1 MMSIARVVLKLNSG
15 FGIFKMASIRSS
27 FTVASLLILTSG
39 IIPLGSQIPVI
50 AKELNTNAEI
60 ERYRERGYA
69 GIDEFLKTNGTEL
82 ARLRTQTDNPR
93 WKQLSQTLDRICK
106 QRDCEASRLYW
117 YTDFAAAKQAAA
129 ASNKPILSLRMLGNL
144 DEELSCANSRFFRIT
159 LYSNPEIAKL
169 LRDKYVLHWQSV
181 RPVPKI
187 TIDFG
192 DGRKVQQT
200 ITGNSIHYI
209 LDKTGRPIDG
219 LPGLY
224 APQAFK
230 RHLTQGAEFA
240 AKYHQLPANE
250 RQTALD
256 TYHQTQLTNLQANW
270 KRDLDKLGINI
281 PLPKS
286 IKSLNTPPTAAEAG
300 GIAVSK
306 SAIESPIIQ
315 LSRAFDRRTDVLKK
329 ATDDP
334 LWVKLGELHQE
345 DATLAENSRALIRR
359 KQPQLASLAAKDKEN
374 NADPIPE
381 LVTKFQ
387 KLIAIDSIRNEYLLH
402 SQLHQWLMG
411 DRFSTDIESLNTRVY
426 DRLFLTPKSDRWLG
440 LMPGDGYTG
449 IDRDGIISN

>member
-1 MMSIARVVLKLNSG
+1 
-15 FGIFKMASIRSS
+15 MASIRSS
-27 FTVASLLILTSG
+27 LTIASLLILTSG
-39 IIPLGSQIPVI
+39 IIPLGFQFPLA
-50 AKELNTNAEI
+50 AKELDTNTKIA
-60 ERYRERGYA
+60 RYRARGYA
-69 GIDEFLKTNGTEL
+69 GIDEFLKTNGAEM
-82 ARLRTQTDNPR
+82 ARLRTQTNSPR
-93 WKQLSQTLDRICK
+93 WKQLSQTLDRICQ

-117 YTDFAAAKQAAA
+117 HTDLAQAKQVAAAT
-129 ASNKPILSLRMLGNL
+129 NKPILSLRMLGNL

-209 LDKTGRPIDG
+209 LDKTGHPIDG

-230 RHLTQGAEFA
+230 RQLTQGAEFV
-240 AKYHQLPANE
+240 AKYHQLPE
-250 RQTALD
+250 KDRQTALD
-256 TYHQTQLTNLQANW
+256 TYHQTQLANLQANW
-270 KRDLDKLGINI
+270 QRDLDKLGISI

-286 IKSLNTPPTAAEAG
+286 ITSLNTPPTAAEAG

-315 LSRAFDRRTDVLKK
+315 LSRAFSQRTDILKK
-329 ATDDP
+329 ATEDP

-345 DATLAENSRALIRR
+345 DATLAANSRALIRR

-374 NADPIPE
+374 YSDPLPE

-387 KLIAIDSIRNEYLLH
+387 KLMAIDSIRNEYLLH

-411 DRFSTDIESLNTRVY
+411 NRFPVDIETLNTRVY

-449 IDRDGIISN
+449 IDRDGIVEN